1 MKQEGYCVEFLIFSD
16 SHRQYGAMQTAID
29 RQRRTPDAILFLG
42 DGLSDTDRLSLGH
55 SQLFAVRGNC
65 DLYWDPSVKTEE
77 LLSFEGHRILITHGH
92 HYGVK
97 GGLGALIAHA
107 AECGADVVLFGH
119 THEPI
124 CTVIPADKTPI
135 GRPMHLFNPGSIGQ
149 DGSFGTL
156 TLRGGDVLLSH
167 GRV

>member
-1 MKQEGYCVEFLIFSD
+1 MEGFSVEFLIFSD
-16 SHRQYGAMQTAID
+16 SHGRFGAMQAALD
-29 RQRRTPDAILFLG
+29 RQRRAPDGVLFLG
-42 DGLSDTDRLSLGH
+42 DGLADTDRLSLGH

-77 LLSFEGHRILITHGH
+77 LLGFEGHRILITHGH

-97 GGLGALIAHA
+97 DGTGALISHA
-107 AECGADVVLFGH
+107 AECGADIVLFGH

-124 CTVIPADKTPI
+124 YTVIPAGKALLD
-135 GRPMHLFNPGSIGQ
+135 RPMHLFNPGSIGQ
-149 DGSFGTL
+149 RGSFGTL